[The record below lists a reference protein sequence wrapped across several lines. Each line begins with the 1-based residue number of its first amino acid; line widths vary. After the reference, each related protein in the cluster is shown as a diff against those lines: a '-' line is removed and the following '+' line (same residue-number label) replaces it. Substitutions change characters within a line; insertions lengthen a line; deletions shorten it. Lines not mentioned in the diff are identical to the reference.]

1 VKRLILV
8 AALTGASA
16 FAQYTGFSV
25 NSIDKSVS
33 PCTDFFQYACGSW
46 NKNNPIPPDQSRWG
60 RFNELQERNLSILK
74 DILET
79 SAANKQRSAVEQ
91 KIGDYYASCMDEKAI
106 EAKGTAPLKPELDRI
121 AAMKDKRDLPA
132 LAARLGRVGASAFFA
147 ISVAPDYKNSKM
159 MIAHASQG
167 AITLPDRDYYLKPDA
182 KSAEIRKKYAEHVT
196 RVFQLLG
203 HSDPAAAANNVIEIE
218 TQIAK
223 ANMDRV
229 ALRNPLNRYHMMPW
243 SEFTAL
249 TPSFNFDRYAE
260 GAGVSKVE
268 RLNVVNPE
276 FYKSFEGILK
286 SASLTTIKDYL
297 TWRYVNMN
305 APMLPSAFV
314 KENFEFFGRTL
325 TGAKELRPRW
335 KRCVSAVD
343 SDLGEALGQKFVE
356 MTFGPEAKKRMAVMI
371 QDLGN
376 ALQKDINTLDW
387 MTPATKKRALEKL
400 QAIQN
405 KVGHPEKWRD
415 YTKLEI
421 RPNDAL
427 GNSQRANTF
436 AIERM
441 LAKLGK
447 APDPTEWYMSPPTVN
462 AYYSPLENNINFPA
476 GILQPPFFDVKI
488 DDAVN
493 YGGIGAVI
501 GHEITHGFDDQG
513 RRFDAQGNMQ
523 DWWTPEDGKEYEK
536 RAACIDEQ
544 YSAYSASP
552 EVTDVKLNGKLTL
565 GENVADNGGLRIAY
579 MALLDRLEGKDRKPI
594 DGYTPEQR
602 FFLGFAQVWCQNM
615 TDEAARLRAQTD
627 PHSPGNW
634 RVNGTLSNMPEF
646 WQAFSCKPGD
656 TMHRGEKACRV
667 W

>member
-1 VKRLILV
+1 M
-8 AALTGASA
+8 ALTGASA

-25 NSIDKSVS
+25 NNIDKSVS
-33 PCTDFFQYACGSW
+33 PCTDFFEYACGNW
-46 NKNNPIPPDQSRWG
+46 NRNNPIPADQSRWG
-60 RFNELQERNLSILK
+60 RFNELSERNQTLLK

-79 SAANKQRSAVEQ
+79 SSAKKQRSAVEQ
-91 KIGDYYASCMDEKAI
+91 KIGDYYSSCMDEKAI
-106 EAKGTAPLKPELDRI
+106 EAKGAAPLKPELDRI
-121 AAMKDKRDLPA
+121 AAMKDKTELPA
-132 LAARLGRVGASAFFA
+132 EMARLARVGAGAFFGA
-147 ISVAPDYKNSKM
+147 GVAPDYKNSKM
-159 MIAHASQG
+159 MIAHAGQG
-167 AITLPDRDYYLKPDA
+167 ALTLPDRDYYLKTDP
-182 KSAEIRKKYAEHVT
+182 KSTDIRNKYQAHVT
-196 RVFQLLG
+196 RMLELLEYPNPQG
-203 HSDPAAAANNVIEIE
+203 AAKNVVDLE

-229 ALRNPLNRYHMMPW
+229 ALRNPLNRYHMMTW
-243 SEFTAL
+243 KEFTTLA
-249 TPSFNFDRYAE
+249 PSFNFDRYAE
-260 GAGVSKVE
+260 GVGFPKVE
-268 RLNVVNPE
+268 RLNVINPE
-276 FYKSFEGILK
+276 FYKSFESILN
-286 SASLTTIKDYL
+286 SASLATLKDYL
-297 TWRYVNMN
+297 TWRYLNLN
-305 APMLPSAFV
+305 APMLPAAFV
-314 KENFEFFGRTL
+314 KENFDFFGRTM

-335 KRCVSAVD
+335 KRCVAAVD
-343 SDLGEALGQKFVE
+343 SDLGEALGEKFVE
-356 MTFGPEAKKRMAVMI
+356 STFGAEAKKRMALMI
-371 QDLGN
+371 DDLEN

-400 QAIQN
+400 HAIQN

-427 GNSQRANTF
+427 GNSLRANTF
-436 AIERM
+436 SHEWN
-441 LAKLGK
+441 LSKLGK
-447 APDPTEWYMSPPTVN
+447 APDPTEWHMSPPTVN

-476 GILQPPFFDVKI
+476 GILQPPFFDVKM

-523 DWWTPEDGKEYEK
+523 DWWTPEDAKEYEK
-536 RAACIDEQ
+536 RALCVDEQ
-544 YSAYSASP
+544 YATYSASP
-552 EVTDVKLNGKLTL
+552 AVTDVKLNGKLTL

-579 MALLDRLEGKDRKPI
+579 MALMDRLEGKEKKKL
-594 DGYTPEQR
+594 DGFTPEQR
-602 FFLGFAQVWCQNM
+602 LFLGFAQVWCQNM

-656 TMHRGEKACRV
+656 AMHRGDKACRV